1 MSLPATGGRT
11 IAALGGEPAFETPLH
26 VAQVNLPPWED
37 VEQIFRGI
45 FDRRYFAN
53 HGPLTRELDSAFAE
67 AAGVQHAVCV
77 TNGTVAL
84 MLLARALDL
93 QGEVIV
99 PAFTFPATIQALQ
112 WAGLEPVLCD
122 VDPGTHMISAGIVE
136 PLITARTCGVLGVHV
151 WGRACDP
158 DGLEALC
165 DRRGLALM
173 FDACH
178 AVGST
183 HRGVPIGG
191 FGAGE
196 AFSFHA
202 TKVLNG
208 GEGGCITTNDAGLAA
223 RLRTIRNFHPGETF
237 VPVPTR
243 MNGKMS
249 EAQAALALLSLR
261 QLPASIEANR
271 RRHAAYAAVLGEV
284 PGLELLQY
292 DPGEANSH
300 QYVVVEIDPELSGL
314 DRDVL
319 LTALQAENILCRRHF
334 YPGLHRMPP
343 FAAAGQ
349 TLPVT
354 DRLCRRLLQLPNSQS
369 MTVEDATRVG
379 ETILSIH
386 ASREALRAR
395 A

>member
-1 MSLPATGGRT
+1 
-11 IAALGGEPAFETPLH
+11 
-26 VAQVNLPPWED
+26 
-37 VEQIFRGI
+37 
-45 FDRRYFAN
+45 
-53 HGPLTRELDSAFAE
+53 
-67 AAGVQHAVCV
+67 
-77 TNGTVAL
+77 
-84 MLLARALDL
+84 
-93 QGEVIV
+93 
-99 PAFTFPATIQALQ
+99 
-112 WAGLEPVLCD
+112 
-122 VDPGTHMISAGIVE
+122 MISAGIVE

-158 DGLEALC
+158 DGLQALC
-165 DRRGLALM
+165 ERRGLALM